1 MIREQAAIA
10 QRISG
15 ISAASWRHELE
26 KTSTRYHITGAWAA
40 IIFDPIFAI
49 TDFYNIPESWQSLL
63 VIRLCISFITFSVL
77 ITGQKKQWPSFVI
90 VLVPFI
96 LISLQNAYTYSLIG
110 DDDLLGH
117 NLNFMALLIGAA
129 MFLAWEWRYSVGMMV
144 VSAMATVLFV
154 NSNPDIETNA
164 FFVKGGLLLLA
175 VAIFMVVLIK
185 TRYNLTV
192 KEIKARLALQASN
205 EEIQAQDEEIK
216 RMNENLEELVHER
229 MKELEKKNAALEE
242 YAFITAHKL
251 RSPVASIMGLTNL
264 IRKIPAIQSNE
275 EAKVVCEH
283 LEDSTQKLNNIV
295 RSITVAIEKGDK

>member
-1 MIREQAAIA
+1 MNKYHSAIA

-15 ISAASWRHELE
+15 VSSESWKHELE

-40 IIFDPIFAI
+40 IIFDPVFAV
-49 TDFYNIPESWQSLL
+49 TDYYNIPENWRSLL
-63 VIRLCISFITFSVL
+63 VIRLCVSFVTLIVL
-77 ITGQKKQWPSFVI
+77 LAGRKRQWPSFVI
-90 VLVPFI
+90 VLVPFM
-96 LISLQNAYTYSLIG
+96 LISLQNAYTFSLIG
-110 DDDLLGH
+110 DEDLLVH

-129 MFLAWEWRYSVGMMV
+129 MFLAWGWTYSVGMIII
-144 VSAMATVLFV
+144 SAIATALFIHINDNLEFNV
-154 NSNPDIETNA
+154 

-175 VAIFMVVLIK
+175 VAVFMVILIK
-185 TRYNLTV
+185 TRYDLTIR
-192 KEIKARLALQASN
+192 EIKARLALQASN
-205 EEIQAQDEEIK
+205 EEIQAQDEEMK
-216 RMNENLEELVHER
+216 RINENLEDLVHER
-229 MKELEKKNAALEE
+229 MQELEKKNAALEE

-251 RSPVASIMGLTNL
+251 RSPVASILGLTNL